1 MLVQVCEMAAV
12 MRMAVRLEEERE
24 WEQRELLARLLTE
37 NKVASSLHTGSLEP
51 SYGVASRLPTGSLE
65 PSYR

>member
-37 NKVASSLHTGSLEP
+37 NKVASSLHRIE
-51 SYGVASRLPTGSLE
+51 
-65 PSYR
+65 

>member
-1 MLVQVCEMAAV
+1 MKALATSFLYMVKRMLVQVCEMAAV

-37 NKVASSLHTGSLEP
+37 NKVASSLHRIE
-51 SYGVASRLPTGSLE
+51 
-65 PSYR
+65 